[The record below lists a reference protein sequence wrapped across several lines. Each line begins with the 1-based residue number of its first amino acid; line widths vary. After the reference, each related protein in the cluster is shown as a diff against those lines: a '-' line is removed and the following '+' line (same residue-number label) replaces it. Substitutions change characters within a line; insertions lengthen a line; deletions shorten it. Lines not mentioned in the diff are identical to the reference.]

1 MNFFWDVFKNKSL
14 LLSLSIQDFKQRYL
28 GNYFGIVWAF
38 IGPLITVLILFF
50 VFQVGFRSA
59 PEEGI
64 PFVLWLVSGMFP
76 WFFISESISSGS
88 SSIIDKPY
96 LVKKVVFKLSTLPVI
111 KLITALFIHAFFL
124 LILVL
129 LLIGYGFY
137 PKLIWIQIFYY
148 LFATLILV
156 LGISWATS
164 SLVVFV
170 KDTGQIINI
179 LLQFGFWLTP
189 IIWSNRMM
197 PPRYLLYLK
206 LNPAYYIVQGYRD
219 SVLYNVWFW
228 EKPLLTVYF
237 WVITF
242 LILLLGAFLFKRLR
256 PHFADVL

>member
-64 PFVLWLVSGMFP
+64 PFVIWLVSGMFP

-88 SSIIDKPY
+88 SSII
-96 LVKKVVFKLSTLPVI
+96 
-111 KLITALFIHAFFL
+111 ALFIHAFFL

-228 EKPLLTVYF
+228 EKPLLTLYF